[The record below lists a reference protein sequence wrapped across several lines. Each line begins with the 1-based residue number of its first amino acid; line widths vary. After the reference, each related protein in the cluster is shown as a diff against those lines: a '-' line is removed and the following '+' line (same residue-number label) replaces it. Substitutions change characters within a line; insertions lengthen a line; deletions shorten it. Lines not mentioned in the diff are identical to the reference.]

1 MARGGEPSALVVSS
15 IAFCVSSIAYL
26 VASTELDVD
35 TSLHYRTHWSSVHG
49 YFRRDAIH
57 QGVLM
62 LGILL
67 FVAGYL
73 SAKLIALVVLASA
86 SMPAAVGWC
95 TAEALVLHMLRYF
108 AEGRVWRFHLQEVSN
123 LLPSLVVHVMM
134 YVAMLAAPFPVM
146 RYHEM
151 LNLRLLY
158 PLV

>member
-1 MARGGEPSALVVSS
+1 M
-15 IAFCVSSIAYL
+15 C
-26 VASTELDVD
+26 
-35 TSLHYRTHWSSVHG
+35 
-49 YFRRDAIH
+49 
-57 QGVLM
+57 
-62 LGILL
+62 GIVL

-95 TAEALVLHMLRYF
+95 IAEALILLTLRYF
-108 AEGRVWRFHLQEVSN
+108 AEGRVWRFQMPEFSN
-123 LLPSLVVHVMM
+123 LIQSLLVHLLL